1 MDKTWNDDLDR
12 ALFATVQKLGGAPT
26 QAGRN
31 SVGNTWS
38 NIADRFNADT
48 YSVKSPDACRH
59 RYTRVLQEIERYE
72 NQTIILPDDEITPE
86 KRADYAGFR
95 MGFYDIETTNLGA
108 MMGRVLVVSVADEF
122 ANMQTRTYADF
133 DGKSILDDAP
143 LVEWT
148 MKELDNYDILVTWN
162 GKLFDKPFLNARALK
177 GLVVPLHPLKMHVD
191 LMYQFKGQQAR
202 MGSAKMDNVAK
213 ALGVQHQKTPL
224 DFSTWER
231 AAVGDREALA
241 EVVEH
246 CEADVLTMRDIF
258 ARAKRLIG
266 NVTR

>member
-1 MDKTWNDDLDR
+1 MDRAWDDMMDR
-12 ALFATVQKLGGAPT
+12 ALFATVQKMGGAPT

-31 SVGNTWS
+31 PIGNTWA
-38 NIADRFNADT
+38 NIADRFNADNFA
-48 YSVKSPDACRH
+48 VKSPDACRH
-59 RYTRVLQEIERYE
+59 RYTRVLQELERYE

-86 KRADYAGFR
+86 KRVDYAGFR

-108 MMGRVLVVSVADEF
+108 MMGRVLVVSIADEF
-122 ANMQTRTYADF
+122 GELVTKTYSDF

-148 MKELDNYDILVTWN
+148 MRELDNYDILVTWN

-177 GLVVPLHPLKMHVD
+177 GLVVPLHPLKMHID

-231 AAVGDREALA
+231 AAVGDQEALA

-258 ARAKRLIG
+258 ARSKRLIG